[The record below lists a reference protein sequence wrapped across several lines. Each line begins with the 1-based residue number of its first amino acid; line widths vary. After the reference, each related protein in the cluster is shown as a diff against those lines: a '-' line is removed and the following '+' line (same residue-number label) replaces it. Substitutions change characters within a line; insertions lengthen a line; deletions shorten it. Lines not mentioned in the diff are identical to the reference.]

1 MSLDEIK
8 YVQNMEFL
16 NSNFSKICDNKKKR
30 AGIIAGNNCYGITP
44 RHGFSST
51 NYNCNLNEKKLFLA
65 FFCSF
70 FFSCQ
75 RLIND
80 LRNSLS

>member
-16 NSNFSKICDNKKKR
+16 NSNFSKICDNKKNR

-51 NYNCNLNEKKLFLA
+51 NYNCNLNEKRYFWPFFAHSFLA
-65 FFCSF
+65 V
-70 FFSCQ
+70 
-75 RLIND
+75 RD
-80 LRNSLS
+80 